1 MNKKVIDFLLLY
13 DEDVCKNALV
23 LREILFDSFPGI
35 TEQLDLP
42 AKMVAYCYGQRNTE
56 LICVIIPSKK
66 ELKLGFNRGVDL
78 ADREKLLEGTGKISR
93 YIVIKN
99 EKQMKSTAL
108 KQLLENALNT
118 YKERIKK

>member
-1 MNKKVIDFLLLY
+1 MFAKMHWCFVKF
-13 DEDVCKNALV
+13 C
-23 LREILFDSFPGI
+23 FSFPGI